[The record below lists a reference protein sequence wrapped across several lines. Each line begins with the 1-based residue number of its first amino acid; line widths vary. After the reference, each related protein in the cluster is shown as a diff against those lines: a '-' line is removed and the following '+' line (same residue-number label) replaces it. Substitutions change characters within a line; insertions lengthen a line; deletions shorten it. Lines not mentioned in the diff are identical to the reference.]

1 MAPITNPPKKSIRAS
16 KPKTRSG
23 CKTCKIR
30 RVKCDEA
37 KPTCNRCLKFG
48 VTCDGYSAPTP
59 VPTSLPPI
67 RIILPKGQSHF
78 QPIVY
83 QPAITVFQDQ
93 QERRY
98 FQYFRE
104 GIAPHLAGS
113 FESDLWSHLVL
124 QACERDDS
132 IRHAIVA
139 IAALKSTA
147 NATLG
152 HDIKYR
158 RGGEDASLHQG
169 FAFRQ
174 YQKALKCM
182 RKASVGGAQD
192 LRTALITC
200 IVIICFESFAGNFEF
215 AVRQAVVGLNLVEKH
230 LSNEDAGTTENS
242 SVEKEIINAFG
253 RIDIQAMAFLDPRYP
268 KRLQL
273 VKDERLILSE
283 IPHEFISLN
292 EARDSL
298 ISIMQKVMQFTSA
311 MFPETFTFTGFLRLD
326 FMMCI
331 PLEHIDRQLMH
342 IAELEAWRSAISPI
356 IEDSLQA
363 SGSNNRFGAASLELM
378 YLAGFVT
385 TCLMRTYT
393 GACPSTM
400 QFMPQFEQMVT
411 LSEELLHH
419 PNMNQSNATYMFEM
433 HTICPLYAVSWY
445 CPQKTLRRK
454 AISLLLGPPRREALW
469 DSVMV
474 GKLAE
479 WIMNLE
485 DENYEG
491 EYAPEHVRCTRGD
504 ILGYNMVT
512 REAEVRSFVPARDSV
527 EVVSRTAMLNF

>member
-1 MAPITNPPKKSIRAS
+1 MATISNPSKKCSRAS

-37 KPTCNRCLKFG
+37 KPICNRCTKFG
-48 VTCDGYSAPTP
+48 VKCDGYESLAAA
-59 VPTSLPPI
+59 PTSLPSI
-67 RIILPKGQSHF
+67 RIILPRGQLHF

-93 QERRY
+93 QERQY

-124 QACERDDS
+124 QACEKDDS

-139 IAALKSTA
+139 IAALKST
-147 NATLG
+147 TTPG
-152 HDIKYR
+152 HSITYR
-158 RGGEDASLHQG
+158 RGTDNASTHRG

-174 YQKALKCM
+174 YQKALKSM
-182 RKASVGGAQD
+182 RKASIGGTQD

-230 LSNEDAGTTENS
+230 FSDDDPATPQKV

-253 RIDIQAMAFLDPRYP
+253 RLDIQAMAFLDPRYP
-268 KRLQL
+268 KRLLPLNDQSQ
-273 VKDERLILSE
+273 EISE
-283 IPHEFISLN
+283 MPHVFASLN

-298 ISIMQKVMQFTSA
+298 IATMQKVMHFTSA
-311 MFPETFTFTGFLRLD
+311 MFPETFSFAGFLRLD

-331 PLEHIDRQLMH
+331 PLEYVDRQRMH
-342 IAELEAWRSAISPI
+342 ISELEAWRSAISLLLD
-356 IEDSLQA
+356 DSLKPE
-363 SGSNNRFGAASLELM
+363 STNNRFCAASLELM
-378 YLAGFVT
+378 YLAGYIT
-385 TCLMRTYT
+385 TCLMRTYNGT
-393 GACPSTM
+393 CPDTKI
-400 QFMPQFEQMVT
+400 FMPQFEQMVA
-411 LSEELLHH
+411 LSEELLQH

-445 CPQKTLRRK
+445 CPQKSLRRK
-454 AISLLLGPPRREALW
+454 AISLLLRPARREALW

-485 DENYEG
+485 EENYDG

-512 REAEVRSFVPARDSV
+512 RQAEVRCFVPGPHSLD
-527 EVVSRTAMLNF
+527 VVDRTAILNF